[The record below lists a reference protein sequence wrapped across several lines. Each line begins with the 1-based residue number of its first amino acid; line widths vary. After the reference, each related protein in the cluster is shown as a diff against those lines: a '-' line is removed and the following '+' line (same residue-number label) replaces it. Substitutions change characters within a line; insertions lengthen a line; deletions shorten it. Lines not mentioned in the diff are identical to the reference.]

1 MAENKKKVK
10 NDIIFIVAVVL
21 LIGLAAGA
29 MLLFREEGGAVEV
42 KVDGKLYGTYSL
54 SKDQTIQI
62 ISGKNGEFYNVLV
75 IEGGK
80 AYVKEAN
87 CPGADTYYNKCTNKK
102 PIHYTGE
109 SILCKEHG
117 VVIAII
123 GGEEG
128 GPDFNV

>member
-1 MAENKKKVK
+1 MENKKKAK

-42 KVDGKLYGTYSL
+42 KVNGKLYGTYSL
-54 SKDQTIQI
+54 SKDQVIEI
-62 ISGKNGEFYNVLV
+62 RSGDDYNILV
-75 IEGGK
+75 IENGK
-80 AYVKEAN
+80 AYVREAN
-87 CPGADTYYNKCTNKK
+87 CPGADTYYHKCTNKK
-102 PIHYTGE
+102 PISYKGE

-123 GGEEG
+123 GGKEG
-128 GPDFNV
+128 EGPDIIM